1 MSFLKKRNKP
11 AFIVIS
17 LSILVLLLI
26 SPAAASVNNW
36 EFSPQE
42 PVCGDTISIKGGA
55 SPAEK
60 VDVFVT
66 FEKTV
71 PVSAGKFE
79 YILEDVNIP
88 GGLNNRFTVEARG
101 AKKLNVRVKMVIWV
115 TKSSQ
120 SSGDTATVSQS
131 SVPPGTYMIKI
142 DGDANEG
149 ISNVDL
155 KITAFQGIEAD
166 SNGDFSY
173 SYNTKAVPPGDF
185 EIKVGDK
192 TKKVTI
198 QPEGKS
204 DPTPYTS
211 STSSSSA
218 KKVTIQP
225 EGKSDS
231 ISDSSS
237 TSLSSA
243 KTESSP
249 SKENESS
256 LSPESVPSLKP
267 TASETPEEKKDS
279 KILTPE
285 NDLEEKKIKAQPS
298 EKNTQKSEFFMSF
311 VDKFY
316 LLIGVGAAILILIL
330 YSRRK

>member
-1 MSFLKKRNKP
+1 VHKFTNFLKKRNKL
-11 AFIVIS
+11 AFMVTS

-26 SPAAASVNNW
+26 SPAVASVNNW

-55 SPAEK
+55 SPGEK

-71 PVSAGKFE
+71 PVSTGKFE
-79 YILEDVNIP
+79 YILEDVKIP
-88 GGLNNRFTVEARG
+88 GGLNNLFKVEAKG
-101 AKKLNVRVKMVIWV
+101 AKNLNVRVKMVLWV
-115 TKSSQ
+115 TKSSEA
-120 SSGDTATVSQS
+120 SGDTAVVSQS

-142 DGDANEG
+142 DGDANEE

-173 SYNTKAVPPGDF
+173 SYNTKAVPSGDF

-198 QPEGKS
+198 KPEG
-204 DPTPYTS
+204 DPD
-211 STSSSSA
+211 STSYSSS
-218 KKVTIQP
+218 K
-225 EGKSDS
+225 
-231 ISDSSS
+231 
-237 TSLSSA
+237 SLSSA
-243 KTESSP
+243 RTESSP
-249 SKENESS
+249 SNENESS
-256 LSPESVPSLKP
+256 LLPESEPSLRP

-285 NDLEEKKIKAQPS
+285 KDLEEKKIQVQPS
-298 EKNTQKSEFFMSF
+298 EKSIQKSEFFMSF
-311 VDKFY
+311 VDKYY
-316 LLIGVGAAILILIL
+316 LLIGMGVAILILII